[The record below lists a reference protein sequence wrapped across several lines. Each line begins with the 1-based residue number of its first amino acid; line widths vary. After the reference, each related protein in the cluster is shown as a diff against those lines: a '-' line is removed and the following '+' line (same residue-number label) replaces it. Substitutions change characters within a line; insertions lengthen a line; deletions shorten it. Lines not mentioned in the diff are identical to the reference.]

1 MPRTRRQPVAKRWRY
16 MKLFLVWHWG
26 TREEAESGTT
36 CGIYAVQAVNRED
49 CAQLLLREK
58 VMPTPGQDTTDVLKR
73 IREQVAR
80 AETRKLYGKFECSKI
95 VDAFENDWTDK
106 I

>member
-1 MPRTRRQPVAKRWRY
+1 MSEARRRPPAKRWRY

-26 TREEAESGTT
+26 TREEAEYGTT
-36 CGIYAVQAVNRED
+36 GGMYAVQAVNRED

-58 VMPTPGQDTTDVLKR
+58 VSPTPQDTTDVLKR

-80 AETRKLYGKFECSKI
+80 AETRKLY
-95 VDAFENDWTDK
+95 
-106 I
+106 